1 MVLIVALD
9 VVPVVIATM
18 NASVARAESAHMVRR
33 AERAHVPV
41 RVDGPAPAEA
51 AGQRTMSG
59 GQRL

>member
-1 MVLIVALD
+1 MVPIVALD

-18 NASVARAESAHMVRR
+18 NASVARAESAHMVRP

-41 RVDGPAPAEA
+41 RVDDPAGA
-51 AGQRTMSG
+51 AGQRTKSS